1 MPKKVSFM
9 ANPHLV
15 FFISKG
21 QVGFVI
27 PRFVTKI
34 YRVIAQGKYFGHLEL
49 CDHPQLFEEA
59 AGNLT
64 TQNTSNPV
72 INTRRGTIATGL
84 ISGGNQKVKITRRFT
99 L

>member
-1 MPKKVSFM
+1 M
-9 ANPHLV
+9 

-59 AGNLT
+59 A
-64 TQNTSNPV
+64 NTMTSHNASNSF
-72 INTRRGTIATGL
+72 IFSRMGTNATG
-84 ISGGNQKVKITRRFT
+84 IIGGGNQKVKITRRFT
-99 L
+99 V

>member
-1 MPKKVSFM
+1 MPMKVSFM
-9 ANPHLV
+9 INLHLV

-59 AGNLT
+59 VNAMT
-64 TQNTSNPV
+64 TQNTSNPF
-72 INTRRGTIATGL
+72 INTRRATNTTGI

-99 L
+99 V